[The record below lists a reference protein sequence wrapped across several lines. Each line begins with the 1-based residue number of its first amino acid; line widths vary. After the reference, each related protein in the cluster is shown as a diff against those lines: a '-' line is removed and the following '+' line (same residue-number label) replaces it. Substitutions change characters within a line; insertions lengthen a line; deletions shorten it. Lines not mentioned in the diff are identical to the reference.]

1 MKPSND
7 ADTLHRQRHR
17 LTPQRLI
24 VLEMIKRSGKHLTAQ
39 EIHAAVLPQQP
50 YVNIATVYRTLQWLQ
65 DVGLVAPIAVGS
77 GAVRYEYTS
86 GAVHH
91 HLICQECGQE
101 QEIGDDILDAL
112 KARLLERY
120 GKRVKKERIHELFT
134 TALRRE
140 RPIGIGWR
148 DPPVCALRPLRRS
161 GARAC
166 RSTQ

>member
-120 GKRVKKERIHELFT
+120 GFT
-134 TALRRE
+134 AQWSHLALPGRCAACRRE
-140 RPIGIGWR
+140 AREE
-148 DPPVCALRPLRRS
+148 
-161 GARAC
+161 GANP
-166 RSTQ
+166 

>member
-24 VLEMIKRSGKHLTAQ
+24 VLEVIKRSGKHLTAQ
-39 EIHAAVLPQQP
+39 EIHAAVLPHQP

-101 QEIGDDILDAL
+101 QEIGDDILDVHVPVREDDTVVVNEL
-112 KARLLERY
+112 LRTAR
-120 GKRVKKERIHELFT
+120 
-134 TALRRE
+134 
-140 RPIGIGWR
+140 P
-148 DPPVCALRPLRRS
+148 
-161 GARAC
+161 
-166 RSTQ
+166 RSTSGKCGT